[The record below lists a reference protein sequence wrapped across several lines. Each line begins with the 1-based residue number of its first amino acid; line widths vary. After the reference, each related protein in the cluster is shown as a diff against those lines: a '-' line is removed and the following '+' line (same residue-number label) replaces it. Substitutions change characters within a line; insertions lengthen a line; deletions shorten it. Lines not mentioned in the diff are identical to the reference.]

1 MEFTD
6 WAVVRFSLLFPGK
19 KTGQTL
25 WKERGGGEENA
36 LFPLAIFPS
45 QCSLRPQYLSFKNRQ
60 LIPFTTLYQARLS
73 ISELDLAK
81 KDFELVLKID
91 PKNREAQQQLNLV
104 NKNIK
109 QHTAKEKVI
118 FGKYLVIAL
127 FSLKVTG
134 QSSVIQVVSLWKCE
148 GTTLSRE
155 FALILL
161 LPLRITCSFV
171 LFLYCSP

>member
-1 MEFTD
+1 MAHAEGVNND
-6 WAVVRFSLLFPGK
+6 
-19 KTGQTL
+19 TL
-25 WKERGGGEENA
+25 C
-36 LFPLAIFPS
+36 I
-45 QCSLRPQYLSFKNRQ
+45 
-60 LIPFTTLYQARLS
+60 LYQARLS

-134 QSSVIQVVSLWKCE
+134 QSSVIQVVSL
-148 GTTLSRE
+148 
-155 FALILL
+155 
-161 LPLRITCSFV
+161 
-171 LFLYCSP
+171 

>member
-1 MEFTD
+1 M
-6 WAVVRFSLLFPGK
+6 
-19 KTGQTL
+19 
-25 WKERGGGEENA
+25 
-36 LFPLAIFPS
+36 
-45 QCSLRPQYLSFKNRQ
+45 
-60 LIPFTTLYQARLS
+60 IPFASLYQARLS

-134 QSSVIQVVSLWKCE
+134 QSSVIQVVSLGKCE